1 MTTLW
6 DTSGRA
12 VVTALAAER
21 RTSGAITTGSV
32 LTLICALSEHTVEQA
47 EQAATIAASN
57 HPMRRLMVVRQPS
70 DGQARLDAEV
80 QVGGEMGPG
89 EVVALRLHGE
99 VAEHAESVV
108 MPLLAPDVPVVTWWH
123 GAPPDR
129 LADDPLAA
137 LAQRRITDVAGAPDP
152 AEALRQRAHDFSP
165 GDTDLAW
172 TRITT
177 WRAALACAYDSVDD
191 TPIEAGIIGE
201 ATDPTVMLLAGW
213 LSARL
218 NLPVPIQGATSA
230 LEQVHLRLAGGVTIQ
245 AERDGGRFLLHRS
258 DRPTSIAPIHDRS
271 LGELLTEELRR
282 LDNDDVYA
290 QALGRACGLIDLAQQ
305 AGRSASRTHRL
316 P

>member
-12 VVTALAAER
+12 VVAALAAER
-21 RTSGAITTGSV
+21 RASGTITTGSV

-57 HPMRRLMVVRQPS
+57 HPMRRIMVVRRP
-70 DGQARLDAEV
+70 GAGPARLDAEV
-80 QVGGEMGPG
+80 QVGGQMGPG
-89 EVVALRLHGE
+89 EVVTLRLYGE
-99 VAEHAESVV
+99 VAEHAESLVV
-108 MPLLAPDVPVVTWWH
+108 PLLAPDVPVVTWWH
-123 GAPPDR
+123 GAPPDL

-137 LAQRRITDVAGAPDP
+137 LARRRITDVAGAPDP
-152 AEALRQRAHDFSP
+152 AEALRARAHDFSP

-177 WRAALACAYDSVDD
+177 WRAALASAYDSLDD
-191 TPIEAGIIGE
+191 TPVDARIIGK

-218 NLPVPIQGATSA
+218 NLPVPIEAGTST
-230 LEQVHLRLAGGVTIQ
+230 LERVHLTLSSGTTIQ
-245 AERDGGRFLLHRS
+245 AQRDDSRFLLHRS

-271 LGELLTEELRR
+271 MGELLTEELRR
-282 LDNDDVYA
+282 LDNDEIYA
-290 QALGRACGLIDLAQQ
+290 QSLQRACGL
-305 AGRSASRTHRL
+305 H
-316 P
+316 